1 MPQAVPTNTSVISV
15 RGHTLFPTVI
25 FVAKASNPVFIPQ
38 LPGPSPRTL
47 PTPVRV
53 ERLSFLLDGYTHST
67 VEFLISGFTNCFPI
81 HFQGVRQL
89 RKAKNLLS
97 ALDNPSA
104 VDSKL
109 KKELEA
115 QRLTGP
121 FRSPPLSPFWI
132 SPLGVVPKKVPGEF
146 RLIHHLSFP
155 KGASVNDGIPHEHIS
170 VHYAT
175 IDGAIELI
183 KRAGPGCFLTKT
195 DIKNAFR
202 IIPIHP
208 DDYGL
213 LGMQW
218 RGLYY
223 YDRCMPMGCSS
234 SCLTF
239 ETFSTAVEWVA
250 HNKLK
255 IDYILHL
262 LDDFLL
268 VAPSEY
274 LCQQQLDLFLSLCS
288 YSHCTREDLWS
299 RYLYVFCR
307 YRTRFNSVGGLLAH
321 RKIEKCVSLISDSRR
336 KKVTLEE
343 IQSLVGLLNFACSV
357 IRPIRAFLHR
367 LNDLTV
373 GVRMP
378 NHCIRLNR
386 EVKEDLNLWLSF
398 LSNFNGKSFFLED
411 TWLSSSKL
419 NLFTDASGALGF
431 GALFGSHWC
440 YGKWPS
446 SWQYQNIAIL
456 EFYPIVLSFYLW
468 GAAMSNQCILFF
480 TDNKAPVHVIN
491 RQTCKDK
498 SLMAFVRKLV
508 SICLHYNILFKA
520 KHIPGVR
527 NEMADALS
535 RLQVRTSRRLA
546 PPHMDSLPTEI
557 PQYLQPHN
565 WVL

>member
-1 MPQAVPTNTSVISV
+1 MPQAVPTITSVISV

-115 QRLTGP
+115 QQLTGP

-132 SPLGVVPKKVPGEF
+132 SPLGVVPKKVPCEF

-155 KGASVNDGIPHEHIS
+155 NGAYVNGGIPHEHIS

-183 KRAGPGCFLTKT
+183 KRAGPGCFLTKI

-268 VAPSEY
+268 VAPSEH

-288 YSHCTREDLWS
+288 YIAIPIAPEKTCGPATSMSFAGIELDS
-299 RYLYVFCR
+299 I
-307 YRTRFNSVGGLLAH
+307 LLEACLPME
-321 RKIEKCVSLISDSRR
+321 KIEKCVPSFQIVVA
-336 KKVTLEE
+336 KK
-343 IQSLVGLLNFACSV
+343 
-357 IRPIRAFLHR
+357 
-367 LNDLTV
+367 
-373 GVRMP
+373 
-378 NHCIRLNR
+378 
-386 EVKEDLNLWLSF
+386 
-398 LSNFNGKSFFLED
+398 
-411 TWLSSSKL
+411 
-419 NLFTDASGALGF
+419 
-431 GALFGSHWC
+431 
-440 YGKWPS
+440 
-446 SWQYQNIAIL
+446 
-456 EFYPIVLSFYLW
+456 
-468 GAAMSNQCILFF
+468 
-480 TDNKAPVHVIN
+480 
-491 RQTCKDK
+491 
-498 SLMAFVRKLV
+498 
-508 SICLHYNILFKA
+508 
-520 KHIPGVR
+520 
-527 NEMADALS
+527 
-535 RLQVRTSRRLA
+535 
-546 PPHMDSLPTEI
+546 LP
-557 PQYLQPHN
+557 
-565 WVL
+565 